1 MPAEFTVADDLRL
14 LQINHWRFPL
24 IPHRRQVTSG
34 RMATTVIVPIRR
46 AAKDVVE
53 VSFADHAKAVEH
65 FIALSKNVATSK
77 HETTVNPE
85 SNAVDANYMTP
96 LRKAIDD
103 SQAEG
108 GS

>member
-1 MPAEFTVADDLRL
+1 MPTELTVANDLCL
-14 LQINHWRFPL
+14 LQINHCRITF
-24 IPHRRQVTSG
+24 IPHRRQVTTG
-34 RMATTVIVPIRR
+34 RMATTMIVPIRR